1 MKMVCA
7 ILQAAS
13 MKYREEERVGILDS
27 FRLDGQVALV
37 TGGAGLY
44 GSFIVDALAEAGAT
58 VYTAGRSLP
67 KYQEQAQR
75 CQNRGF
81 SVCAA
86 RYDQSSIESMENLLA
101 QILAEQG
108 KIDILVNN
116 AVLRSMKAWDDLEGL
131 KASMEANATGII
143 AMINIFGRKMIE
155 QKNGNIVNIA
165 SMQGMVG
172 PDFTLYKGTDMDV
185 PPDYF
190 FHKAGLINVTR
201 YYAARFAPFGIRV
214 NAISP
219 GGIQAGQDQLFQ
231 KRYSERTFLGRLAE
245 GEEIKGAVVF
255 LASKA
260 SSYLSGVNLPVD
272 GGYTAH

>member
-1 MKMVCA
+1 VN
-7 ILQAAS
+7 
-13 MKYREEERVGILDS
+13 VLDS
-27 FRLDGQVALV
+27 FKLDGQVALV

-44 GSFIVDALAEAGAT
+44 GSFIVDALAESGAT

-67 KYQEQAQR
+67 KYQEQAHR
-75 CQNRGF
+75 CQSRGM
-81 SVCAA
+81 SVIAA
-86 RYDQSSIESMENLLA
+86 QYDQSSTESMEKLLA
-101 QILAEQG
+101 QIIAEQG
-108 KIDILVNN
+108 KLDILVNN
-116 AVLRSMKAWDDLEGL
+116 AVLRSMKSWDDLEGL
-131 KASMEANATGII
+131 KVSMEANATGVI
-143 AMINIFGRKMIE
+143 AMINIFGRQMME
-155 QKNGNIVNIA
+155 QKSGSIINIA

-172 PDFTLYKGTDMDV
+172 PDFALYQGTAMDV

-231 KRYSERTFLGRLAE
+231 ERYSQRTFLGRLAE

-260 SSYLSGVNLPVD
+260 SSYLTGVNLPVD

>member
-27 FRLDGQVALV
+27 FKLDGQVALV

-67 KYQEQAQR
+67 KYQEQAHR
-75 CQNRGF
+75 CQNRGL

-86 RYDQSSIESMENLLA
+86 RYDQASPESMEKLLA

-116 AVLRSMKAWDDLEGL
+116 AVLRSTEINFHFNRCSGHLEFNFKTMK
-131 KASMEANATGII
+131 
-143 AMINIFGRKMIE
+143 IFIE
-155 QKNGNIVNIA
+155 
-165 SMQGMVG
+165 
-172 PDFTLYKGTDMDV
+172 
-185 PPDYF
+185 
-190 FHKAGLINVTR
+190 
-201 YYAARFAPFGIRV
+201 
-214 NAISP
+214 
-219 GGIQAGQDQLFQ
+219 
-231 KRYSERTFLGRLAE
+231 YS
-245 GEEIKGAVVF
+245 V
-255 LASKA
+255 
-260 SSYLSGVNLPVD
+260 
-272 GGYTAH
+272 

>member
-1 MKMVCA
+1 M
-7 ILQAAS
+7 S
-13 MKYREEERVGILDS
+13 ILDS
-27 FRLDGQVALV
+27 FKLDGQVALV

-44 GSFIVDALAEAGAT
+44 GRFIVDALAEAGAT
-58 VYTAGRSLP
+58 VYTAARTLS
-67 KYQEQAQR
+67 KCQAQAQE
-75 CQNRGF
+75 CQSRGL
-81 SVCAA
+81 SVLAA
-86 RYDQSSIESMENLLA
+86 QYDQSSPESMEKLLV

-116 AVLRSMKAWDDLEGL
+116 AVLRSMKTWDDLEGL
-131 KASMEANATGII
+131 KASMEANAIGII
-143 AMINIFGRKMIE
+143 AMLNIFGRQMME
-155 QKNGNIVNIA
+155 QKSGNIINIA

-172 PDFTLYKGTDMDV
+172 PDFALYKDTEMDV

-219 GGIQAGQDQLFQ
+219 GGMESGQNSLFQ
-231 KRYSERTFLGRLAE
+231 ERYGERTYLGRLAA
-245 GEEIKGAVVF
+245 GEEIKGAVLF

-260 SSYLSGVNLPVD
+260 SSYLTGVNLPVD

>member
-1 MKMVCA
+1 MNV
-7 ILQAAS
+7 
-13 MKYREEERVGILDS
+13 LDS
-27 FRLDGQVALV
+27 FKLEGQVALV

-67 KYQEQAQR
+67 KYQEQAHR
-75 CQNRGF
+75 CQNRGL

-86 RYDQSSIESMENLLA
+86 RYDQASPESMGKLLA

-143 AMINIFGRKMIE
+143 AMINIFGRQMME

-172 PDFTLYKGTDMDV
+172 PDFALYKGTQMDV

-201 YYAARFAPFGIRV
+201 YYAARFATYGIRV

-219 GGIQAGQDQLFQ
+219 GGMESGQDSIFQ
-231 KRYSERTFLGRLAE
+231 ERYGERTFLGRMAN

-260 SSYLSGVNLPVD
+260 SSYLTGINLPVD